1 MAVQNAGPM
10 APAPADRAGPVARSR
25 PRRTRRQVVEGWIF
39 ILPVVVGILA
49 FQLVP
54 VLVSVYASFTNWTGL
69 NKPSFIG
76 LDNYL
81 RMPSDPL
88 FFSTVLNTLYFCV
101 GYIPL
106 SIAIGLALALLCNGR
121 LRGMR
126 FFRTAF
132 FVPYVVNIVAVSL
145 VWFWFYSPTQGV
157 INGLLSTVG
166 ITGPEWLTDP
176 AWAMP
181 AVILVS
187 VWQSVG
193 YPMIILLGGLQGI
206 PTSLTEAATIDGASP
221 LRRLWSI
228 TLPLLSPQ
236 LFFLTITQTIASFQI
251 FGIIFVMTE
260 GGPAGATTV
269 YIYYLYQNAFAFGRM
284 GYASALA
291 MVLFAFIGLITFVQW
306 RLQRRWVFY
315 G

>member
-1 MAVQNAGPM
+1 MAVRNPGRTADPPA
-10 APAPADRAGPVARSR
+10 APERLVARTKR
-25 PRRTRRQVVEGWIF
+25 RRTRRQAVEGWVF

-69 NKPSFIG
+69 NRPRFVG

-88 FFSTVLNTLYFCV
+88 FAETVLNTLYFSI

-106 SIAIGLALALLCNGR
+106 SIVIGLLLALLCHGR

-145 VWFWFYSPTQGV
+145 VWFWFYAPTQGV

-166 ITGPEWLTDP
+166 IQGPEWLTDP

-187 VWQSVG
+187 VWQGVG

-206 PTSLTEAATIDGASP
+206 PTSLTEAATIDGAGP
-221 LRRLWSI
+221 LRRLWSV

>member
-1 MAVQNAGPM
+1 MVVQNPAM
-10 APAPADRAGPVARSR
+10 TPAPPAIVAPSR
-25 PRRTRRQVVEGWIF
+25 PRRTRRQVIEGWVF

-69 NKPSFIG
+69 STPRFIG

-88 FFSTVLNTLYFCV
+88 FVSTVLNTLYFSI

-106 SIAIGLALALLCNGR
+106 SIVIGLVLALLCHGK

-126 FFRTAF
+126 IFRTAF

-145 VWFWFYSPTQGV
+145 VWFWFYAPTQGV
-157 INGLLSTVG
+157 INGMLSTVG
-166 ITGPEWLTDP
+166 VQGPEWLTDP
-176 AWAMP
+176 TWAMP

-187 VWQSVG
+187 VWQGVG
-193 YPMIILLGGLQGI
+193 YPMIVLLGGLQGI
-206 PTSLTEAATIDGASP
+206 PPSLTEAATIDGASA
-221 LRRLWSI
+221 LRRLWSV

-291 MVLFAFIGLITFVQW
+291 MVLFAFIGLITFIQW